1 MAVTEIVR
9 RWRRRVA
16 ALEQEV
22 AWLSLVVRHPR
33 ASWLVR
39 LVVVLAVAYAA
50 SPFDLIPDFVPV
62 LGHLDDLVVL
72 PLLVWIAWRMIPP
85 DVEAECRAAVGKE
98 AGQRPRWSR
107 MAPWLVVNVWLVVAL
122 LTLWFACRP

>member
-16 ALEQEV
+16 SLEQEV